1 MTTIFVIQNQHGHYL
16 GKQQQ
21 WLDGRDRRLLFRTA
35 HRDEA
40 VNVIF
45 EQSSKDIYLRAQPL
59 ECELDDSKQPIVKAG
74 PPIADEN
81 TELSYEAGTA
91 TETAEPADA
100 EQLNLGED
108 DISAQ

>member
-59 ECELDDSKQPIVKAG
+59 ECEFDDSKQPIVKAG
-74 PPIADEN
+74 PPIPALAEPRDGDI
-81 TELSYEAGTA
+81 AVA
-91 TETAEPADA
+91 ETAELAAAD
-100 EQLNLGED
+100 QLNLGQD